1 MSADS
6 FILAMNATIGIT
18 VAIGI
23 IGQILSIIIFSRKT
37 FRNNS
42 ISTYCI
48 ALSTNEFLSLFQLA
62 TDIGILAF
70 NLNLTDQSESLCKV
84 YNYMLLIYNSVQPC
98 ILVAFS
104 VDKLLNM
111 RTRSIPIIKKKWFQW
126 SVVAAIVLFNS
137 LLYLEL
143 PILVKRREI
152 VPGYIICDQ
161 TTIGFL
167 PTLMIVIV
175 LETCII
181 PFIIMIV
188 SSLLTIR
195 LLIKSRNSI
204 ERNGKLSNDRKIRD
218 KKYALSSIAFNIAFL
233 LLKTP
238 AMIYYTLF
246 AFYYYY
252 DVYYL
257 NISFLLSYINSSSFF
272 FIHLVTNSLFRREFL
287 ILIGLVKNG
296 DSSSNT
302 ANRNAITLNRV
313 NAISTV

>member
-1 MSADS
+1 MSTTS
-6 FILAMNATIGIT
+6 FTFAMNTTIAVTI
-18 VAIGI
+18 AISL
-23 IGQILSIIIFSRKT
+23 IGNLISIIIFSRKT

-42 ISTYCI
+42 ISTYCL
-48 ALSTNEFLSLFQLA
+48 ALSIDEFFALFKFA
-62 TDIGILAF
+62 ENIGIIAF
-70 NLNLTDQSESLCKV
+70 NVNLIDQSETICKV
-84 YNYMLLIYNSVQPC
+84 FSYIPAIYNAVQPC

-104 VDKLLNM
+104 VDKLLSM
-111 RTRSIPIIKKKWFQW
+111 RISSIGIIKRKWFQW
-126 SVVAAIVLFNS
+126 LVVAAIVMFNV

-143 PILVKRREI
+143 VILVKRREI

-188 SSLLTIR
+188 SSILTVR
-195 LLIKSRNSI
+195 LLIKSRNSV
-204 ERNGKLSNDRKIRD
+204 ERVGNVATGRKSRDRK
-218 KKYALSSIAFNIAFL
+218 YAVSSVTFNILFL
-233 LLKTP
+233 VFKTP
-238 AMIYYTLF
+238 SMIYYTLF
-246 AFYYYY
+246 AFYFYY

-257 NISFLLSYINSSSFF
+257 NIAIFLSYLNSALFF

-287 ILIGLVKNG
+287 VLIGLVERNG

-302 ANRNAITLNRV
+302 NNRINALNRI
-313 NAISTV
+313 NQIS

>member
-1 MSADS
+1 M
-6 FILAMNATIGIT
+6 
-18 VAIGI
+18 
-23 IGQILSIIIFSRKT
+23 
-37 FRNNS
+37 
-42 ISTYCI
+42 
-48 ALSTNEFLSLFQLA
+48 
-62 TDIGILAF
+62 GILALNV
-70 NLNLTDQSESLCKV
+70 NLIDQSETNCKV
-84 YNYMLLIYNSVQPC
+84 YTYISEIYNAVQPC

-104 VDKLLNM
+104 VDKLLSM
-111 RTRSIPIIKKKWFQW
+111 RTSQIPIIKKKWFQW

-181 PFIIMIV
+181 PFIIMIA

-204 ERNGKLSNDRKIRD
+204 ERVGNVATDRKSRD
-218 KKYALSSIAFNIAFL
+218 QKFAVSSITFNILFL
-233 LLKTP
+233 VFKTP
-238 AMIYYTLF
+238 TMIYYTLF
-246 AFYYYY
+246 AFYFYY
-252 DVYYL
+252 DAFYYNIAIFMSYL
-257 NISFLLSYINSSSFF
+257 NSALFF

-287 ILIGLVKNG
+287 VLIGLVKRNG
-296 DSSSNT
+296 ESLSNT
-302 ANRNAITLNRV
+302 TNRV
-313 NAISTV
+313 NVLNPINQIN

>member
-1 MSADS
+1 MSTTS
-6 FILAMNATIGIT
+6 FTFAMNITIAVTIT
-18 VAIGI
+18 ISLIGNLI
-23 IGQILSIIIFSRKT
+23 SIIIFSKKT

-48 ALSTNEFLSLFQLA
+48 ALSIDEFFALFQFA

-70 NLNLTDQSESLCKV
+70 NVNLIDQSETICKV
-84 YNYMLLIYNSVQPC
+84 FSYIFAIYNAVQPC

-111 RTRSIPIIKKKWFQW
+111 RISPIGIIKKKWFQW
-126 SVVAAIVLFNS
+126 SVVVGIVIFNV

-161 TTIGFL
+161 TTVGFL

-204 ERNGKLSNDRKIRD
+204 ERVGNVAIDRKSRD
-218 KKYALSSIAFNIAFL
+218 QKFAVSSVTFNILFL
-233 LLKTP
+233 
-238 AMIYYTLF
+238 
-246 AFYYYY
+246 
-252 DVYYL
+252 V
-257 NISFLLSYINSSSFF
+257 
-272 FIHLVTNSLFRREFL
+272 
-287 ILIGLVKNG
+287 
-296 DSSSNT
+296 
-302 ANRNAITLNRV
+302 
-313 NAISTV
+313 